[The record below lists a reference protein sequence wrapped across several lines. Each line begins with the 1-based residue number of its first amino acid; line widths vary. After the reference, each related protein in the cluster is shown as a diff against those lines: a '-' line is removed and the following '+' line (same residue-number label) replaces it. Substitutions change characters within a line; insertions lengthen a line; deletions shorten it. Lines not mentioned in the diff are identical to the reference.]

1 MYKHF
6 FKRLIDICVALVCLP
21 FFVIIFIFV
30 ALAIYLTDKG
40 PVFYNAERCG
50 KDAKFFKMYKFR
62 SMHVSAPD
70 IRTADGS
77 TFNSASD
84 PRVTKIGRILRTTS
98 LDETPQIL
106 NVLRGDMSIVGPRA
120 FLNSRRLKL
129 AEMDEKRQKRLAVRP
144 GITGY
149 SQAYYR
155 NSISLE
161 EKIDYDCY
169 YVDHVSL
176 LMDVKV
182 LIKTVTSVLKH
193 ENIYVTSE
201 K

>member
-1 MYKHF
+1 
-6 FKRLIDICVALVCLP
+6 
-21 FFVIIFIFV
+21 
-30 ALAIYLTDKG
+30 
-40 PVFYNAERCG
+40 
-50 KDAKFFKMYKFR
+50 
-62 SMHVSAPD
+62 
-70 IRTADGS
+70 
-77 TFNSASD
+77 
-84 PRVTKIGRILRTTS
+84 
-98 LDETPQIL
+98 
-106 NVLRGDMSIVGPRA
+106 
-120 FLNSRRLKL
+120 
-129 AEMDEKRQKRLAVRP
+129 MDEKRQKRLAVRP